1 MGTYSLD
8 ANGNSDLG
16 FVIKLMKNGQ
26 ATAVQY

>member
-16 FVIKLMKNGQ
+16 FTVKLIKNGQ
-26 ATAVQY
+26 PTAITY